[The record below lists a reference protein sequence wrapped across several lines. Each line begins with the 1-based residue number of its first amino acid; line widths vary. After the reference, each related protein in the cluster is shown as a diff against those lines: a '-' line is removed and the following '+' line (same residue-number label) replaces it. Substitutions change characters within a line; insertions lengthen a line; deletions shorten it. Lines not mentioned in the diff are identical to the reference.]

1 MKSGTDRTE
10 GFGAGV
16 LMRIGA
22 FGLALVCVSVVLLL
36 AGVAPL
42 DAFREIMGGAAG
54 SWSDVGYV
62 LRAWVPLLLAAVG
75 LVVTFAA
82 GLWNIGIEGQIMMGA
97 VFATGAFRV
106 MESQTLPPVMA
117 VLLCVVAGIVGGV
130 LWGGLVGV
138 LKTFGG
144 VHEIFGGLGL
154 NFVASALTLWL
165 IFGPWK
171 RPGVGS
177 MSGTM
182 PFPEQL
188 WMSELVGMHVS
199 PWALV
204 LGLAG
209 VLLVHLL
216 LKNTHLGL
224 RLKAVGANACAASRF
239 GIPVSRH
246 IMLAFMLCGA
256 LAGAAGA
263 LQVAAVYHRLIPSI
277 SSGYGYLGLLV
288 AILAGYRALW
298 CLPIAL
304 FFAAIN
310 VGSIQLPIV
319 LQVDSSLGGVLQ
331 GLLVLFIL
339 MADGARRRWWAGRAA

>member
-1 MKSGTDRTE
+1 MTSESDRRTWS
-10 GFGAGV
+10 GAGALIRV
-16 LMRIGA
+16 GA
-22 FGLALVCVSVVLLL
+22 LALALGCVSVVLRL
-36 AGVAPL
+36 AGASPI
-42 DAFREIMGGAAG
+42 DAFREIIGGAAG

-62 LRAWVPLLLAAVG
+62 LRAWVPLLLAAAG

-97 VFATGAFRV
+97 VFATGAFRAL
-106 MESQTLPPVMA
+106 ENQALPPA
-117 VLLCVVAGIVGGV
+117 VVIVLCIIAGIVGGV
-130 LWGGLVGV
+130 LWGALAGA

-177 MSGTM
+177 MSGTT
-182 PFPEQL
+182 PFPEQF
-188 WMSELVGMHVS
+188 WMSEPAGMHVS
-199 PWALV
+199 PWAFALA
-204 LGLAG
+204 LGGLA
-209 VLLVHLL
+209 LVRVL

-224 RLKAVGANACAASRF
+224 RLKAVGANPCAAFRF

-246 IMLAFMLCGA
+246 ILLAFVLCGA

-263 LQVAAVYHRLIPSI
+263 LQVTAVYHRLIPSI

-288 AILAGYRALW
+288 AILAGYRAPW
-298 CLPIAL
+298 CLPIAF

-319 LQVDSSLGGVLQ
+319 LQLDSSLGGVLQ

-339 MADGARRRWWAGRAA
+339 MADGARRRWLGRAA

>member
-1 MKSGTDRTE
+1 VSEAGKGPA
-10 GFGAGV
+10 GFRAGA
-16 LMRIGA
+16 LARLAA
-22 FGLALVCVSVVLLL
+22 FALALGCVSIVLLL
-36 AGVAPL
+36 AGASPL
-42 DAFREIMGGAAG
+42 AAFGEILGGAAG
-54 SWSDVGYV
+54 SASDAGYV
-62 LRAWVPLLLAAVG
+62 LRAWIPLLLAAAG

-97 VFATGAFRV
+97 VFATGALRV
-106 MESQTLPPVMA
+106 LERQAAPPAMA
-117 VLLCVVAGIVGGV
+117 LAIGILAGVLGGV
-130 LWGGLVGV
+130 LWGVLAGA
-138 LKTFGG
+138 LKTHGG

-177 MSGTM
+177 MSGTV
-182 PFPEQL
+182 PFAESL
-188 WMSELVGMHVS
+188 WMTEVRGMHFS
-199 PWALV
+199 PWALALALAAVALVQVV
-204 LGLAG
+204 LG
-209 VLLVHLL
+209 
-216 LKNTHLGL
+216 NTPFGL
-224 RLKAVGANACAASRF
+224 RLKAVGANPCASFRF

-246 IMLAFMLCGA
+246 ILLAFAVCGA

-263 LQVAAVYHRLIPSI
+263 LQVTAVYHRLIPSI

-288 AILAGYRALW
+288 AILAGYRAPW

-310 VGSIQLPIV
+310 VGSIQLPIA
-319 LQVDSSLGGVLQ
+319 LRLDSSLGGVLQ

-339 MADGARRRWWAGRAA
+339 MADGARRRWAGRAV

>member
-1 MKSGTDRTE
+1 MNEARRGWA
-10 GFGAGV
+10 GFRAGV
-16 LMRIGA
+16 LARVCAFALALACVSGVLMLAGASPLAA
-22 FGLALVCVSVVLLL
+22 FG
-36 AGVAPL
+36 
-42 DAFREIMGGAAG
+42 EILGGAAG
-54 SWSDVGYV
+54 SASDAGYV
-62 LRAWVPLLLAAVG
+62 LRAWIPLLLAAAG

-97 VFATGAFRV
+97 VFATAALRV
-106 MESQTLPPVMA
+106 LEKQAVPPSA
-117 VLLCVVAGIVGGV
+117 AIALCLLAGVAGGV
-130 LWGGLVGV
+130 FWAAFAGA
-138 LKTFGG
+138 LKTHGSM
-144 VHEIFGGLGL
+144 HEIFGGLGL

-177 MSGTM
+177 MSGTV
-182 PFPEQL
+182 PFAEAY
-188 WMSELVGMHVS
+188 WMSEAPGMPFS

-204 LGLAG
+204 LALAG
-209 VLLVHLL
+209 IVLVHVLFG
-216 LKNTHLGL
+216 NTPFGL
-224 RLKAVGANACAASRF
+224 RLKAVGANPCASLRF

-246 IMLAFMLCGA
+246 ILLAFVLCGA

-263 LQVAAVYHRLIPSI
+263 LQVTAVYHRLIPSI

-310 VGSIQLPIV
+310 VGSIQLPIA
-319 LQVDSSLGGVLQ
+319 LRLDSSLGGVLQ

-339 MADGARRRWWAGRAA
+339 IADGARRRWAGRAA